1 MKERIKTVLKRAL
14 KLDNISDNISRETS
28 TNWDSLAQLNIA
40 IELEDEFKIS
50 FTPNEISLLNSIIE
64 IEKII
69 LRKT

>member
-1 MKERIKTVLKRAL
+1 MKVRIKKVLKRAL